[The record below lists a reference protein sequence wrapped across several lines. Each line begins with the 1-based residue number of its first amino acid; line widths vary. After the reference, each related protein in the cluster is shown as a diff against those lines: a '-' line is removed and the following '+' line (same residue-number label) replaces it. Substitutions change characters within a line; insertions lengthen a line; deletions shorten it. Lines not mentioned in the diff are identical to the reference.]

1 MLRLAL
7 FSLLCTTTLLQA
19 QPTENYNTE
28 WLKEPYQFLLVIYA
42 EPHPLLTNVYVE
54 HFARDLGDS
63 LQRDLGRTAKV
74 STLIYR
80 EGTEANTDP
89 ARQMMQT
96 VIERG
101 WGDLDNLPKQIQP
114 NKVHLVRLYYID
126 GEYEVQSRQV
136 DGETATVSTL
146 RKSRTTD
153 RHWVTRL
160 AALQVAQDFG
170 HVGEVTEVNN
180 QTLRIQMQAAGLGVP
195 ETIRMVQG
203 EVMALVQVRRSANGY
218 TASRLQE
225 TLAYITNVDA
235 VKGLVTAR
243 LFSRLSNPLA
253 KDRQTVTFRAIKL
266 GTKVVPLQLRVLDQ
280 DDNPIGGY
288 SVSHFPGGYDNAA
301 SESLGTT
308 DTQGRIVSKDPIYH
322 VAFVRVQIAGVGKT
336 DAPVPLLDDQPV
348 VIKISGNRDA
358 AIIDDTK
365 FEYERWLKKFTVV
378 KDNYEVDYKL
388 MYIDVMRKGNEKQAV
403 DNLEKLSKGLKES
416 VDELKTELERVRKA
430 AQDNKDARKFVDNAE
445 SGVKIL
451 ADSVAQMDEQV
462 ALERN
467 PTEDRKFLKLA
478 KQADAEYDF
487 DLALEN
493 YKKSYLKNRNQ
504 PKVLERIK
512 AIERIWKTQY
522 NDKDHKDARTFA
534 QTVWTS
540 KTKTLTWEEI
550 EKEIG
555 KAEQYLDDLEK
566 RGDYLTVLILIKG
579 DLKHIATLNA
589 AREALG
595 NSEDVQE
602 KLGLIDRTRK
612 ALIDF
617 DRKARDFVEKAIN
630 EESKGS

>member
-1 MLRLAL
+1 MLRIAL
-7 FSLLCTTTLLQA
+7 LCLLCTTTLLQA
-19 QPTENYNTE
+19 QPPESYNTD
-28 WLKEPYQFLLVIYA
+28 WLKEPYQLLLVIHA

-54 HFARDLGDS
+54 QFARDLGDS

-80 EGTEANTDP
+80 DGAQANSDP
-89 ARQMMQT
+89 ARQMMQS

-101 WGDLDNLPKQIQP
+101 WGELDNLSKQIHP
-114 NKVHLVRLYYID
+114 HKVHLVRLFYLE

-160 AALQVAQDFG
+160 GALQVAQDFG
-170 HVGEVTEVNN
+170 HVGEVMDVNN
-180 QTLRIQMQAAGLGVP
+180 LTLRIQMQAAGLGVP

-218 TASRLQE
+218 TALRLPE

-243 LFSRLSNPLA
+243 LYSRLSNTLS
-253 KDRQTVTFRAIKL
+253 KDRQTVAFRAIKL
-266 GTKVVPLQLRVLDQ
+266 GTRVVPLQLRVLDQ
-280 DDNPIGGY
+280 DNNPIGGY
-288 SVSHFPGGYDNAA
+288 SVSHFPGGYDNSA

-308 DTQGRIVSKDPIYH
+308 DTQGRIASKDPIYH

-336 DAPVPLLDDQPV
+336 DSPVPLLDDQPV
-348 VIKISGNRDA
+348 VINIGGNRE
-358 AIIDDTK
+358 AIIIDETK
-365 FEYERWLKKFTVV
+365 FEYDRWLKKFTVV

-388 MYIDVMRKGNEKQAV
+388 MYIDVVRKGNEKQAV
-403 DNLEKLSKGLKES
+403 DNLDKLSKALKES
-416 VDELKTELERVRKA
+416 VEELKTELERVRKA
-430 AQDNKDARKFVDNAE
+430 AQDNKDARKYVDNAE
-445 SGVKIL
+445 SGVKL
-451 ADSVAQMDEQV
+451 LSDSVAQMDEMV
-462 ALERN
+462 KLDRD

-493 YKKSYLKNRNQ
+493 YKQSYAKNRNQ

-534 QTVWTS
+534 QTIWSS
-540 KTKTLTWEEI
+540 KTRTLTWEEI

-555 KAEQYLDDLEK
+555 KAELYLDDLEK
-566 RGDYLTVLILIKG
+566 RGDYLTVLIMIKG

-595 NSEDVQE
+595 NGEEVQE

-617 DRKARDFVEKAIN
+617 DRKARDFVARAIN
-630 EESKGS
+630 EETKAG